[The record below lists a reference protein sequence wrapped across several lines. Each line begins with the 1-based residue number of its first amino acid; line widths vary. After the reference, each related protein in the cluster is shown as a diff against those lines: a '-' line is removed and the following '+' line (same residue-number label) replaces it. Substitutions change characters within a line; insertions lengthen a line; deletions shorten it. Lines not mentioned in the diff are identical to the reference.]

1 VRRNRAPSDPPDLK
15 DVDRIG
21 PVPESMPS
29 SVGSTDLQS
38 YLEVLAW
45 ARSLILAGLAV
56 GACAG
61 YIYAWSRPAVYEA
74 VATLL
79 ITRSKIGVDPAQAAA
94 PPALRAYVVNNGVV
108 GQVLRELRLT
118 DRPRSLD
125 PLTFIRDH
133 LQVEELQQTD
143 IIRIKVRLDDAR
155 LAAQSANR
163 LVELSTELNRRVN
176 TEESL
181 GVRDFIKSQLDDS
194 HARMQSLANQLVAYK
209 RDAQLELRRTEVQ
222 SLLDRRR
229 EMADLT
235 VQLEGER
242 ASLREAER
250 ELAGRPRVLPAMRL
264 PNRVAELGVPWPEQV
279 PATATPSNPTP
290 ASPAGSTAGAATVPP
305 VVSSSAPRPTAGS
318 AAPSETR
325 RVPPSPTLERSA
337 QAWLS
342 GASASPIIDP
352 IYEILDYQV
361 SAAKVR
367 VADLEK
373 RQQLLVARFGV
384 AAPTMAE
391 LTELYSREMA
401 QANLQSEYDLASQIH
416 SDLYTRYEHA
426 RIQVASRSTE
436 LKIIDPAI
444 SPPASVGPSPVV
456 AAALGGLAL
465 AAFVV
470 LYAFVRSYAR
480 TLRIP

>member
-1 VRRNRAPSDPPDLK
+1 MPP
-15 DVDRIG
+15 G
-21 PVPESMPS
+21 
-29 SVGSTDLQS
+29 VGSTDLQS
-38 YLEVLAW
+38 YFEVFAW
-45 ARSLILAGLAV
+45 ARWLILAGLAV

-79 ITRSKIGVDPAQAAA
+79 ITRSKIGLDAAQPVAA
-94 PPALRAYVVNNGVV
+94 PALRAFVVNNALV

-118 DRPRSLD
+118 DPPRLLE

-163 LVELSTELNRRVN
+163 LVELSTALNRRVN

-194 HARMQSLANQLVAYK
+194 HARMQSLASQLVAYK
-209 RDAQLELRRTEVQ
+209 RDAQLELRRTDVQ

-229 EMADLT
+229 EVADLT

-250 ELAGRPRVLPAMRL
+250 ELAGRPRVLPAPRL
-264 PNRVAELGVPWPEQV
+264 PNRIAELGGPWPEEV
-279 PATATPSNPTP
+279 PATAAPSDSIP
-290 ASPAGSTAGAATVPP
+290 ASPAGSTAGVATLPP
-305 VVSSSAPRPTAGS
+305 VVSPS
-318 AAPSETR
+318 AAQPAITGTAAPAETR
-325 RVPPSPTLERSA
+325 RVPPSPTLDRSA

-373 RQQLLVARFGV
+373 RQQLMVARFGV